1 MSNDDDPRRLRNA
14 QATIRDRFVDAE
26 SGLFTMN
33 CVAGAGKS
41 LTMQRIAA
49 ETIIRRYARGDQT
62 PAQSVAVMS
71 FTTDEAAAIGPGVC
85 EHIRE
90 IVDHALI
97 SEAASLTESDTAY
110 LVTRVRHAP
119 FIGTVD
125 SVLRDVFEELATD
138 LGFEETPTVGNK
150 ALLKTV
156 HNACY
161 DAVAADPAHEDAI
174 AELEAAYPDGRW
186 AATPAEMLADAV
198 KYCRNQRLTTAA
210 FERKLRTTQEAVYPD
225 GRTSSRADIVATI
238 ADIVDADAAAD
249 TDAALSPAE
258 WDDLVAA
265 DQRLYDAWEETLTAF
280 GDVLEAYREQY
291 RALIR
296 EYGVVTHTDVAFF
309 VTSVFKGDWP
319 VDGDGPTTDQHTA
332 LRQRYHARLDS
343 VIIDEAQDVSIIQHA
358 ALSELV
364 TPSMRVLAC
373 GDTLQS
379 IYRWRHA
386 DPSLFTTA
394 CREGQYLGID
404 WDTHATVTA
413 ATTYRGTPDIA
424 AGINTI
430 MRPVFDDPARGGL
443 SDFAATYPGLDASR
457 DPTADPS
464 IHVAA
469 FTGGAAPDKTRWANP
484 DGRAGEANILATYIA
499 QGLADGTLTDET
511 GSPQSITVVFRKR
524 TRMDAYKDAFEAEG
538 LTVQNASSRLFAC
551 SVVKAVLAVCDWLTA
566 PTDRAQTRALLTDSP
581 FDFTGAHNCF
591 ERAGYDL
598 DIICAADDL
607 DAETRDILCGL
618 RDLRGQLGRFHRV
631 PASVYL
637 EDIIEQLALRAD
649 PGDQFTDLPAAQ
661 RVAALDAL
669 TSTVADW
676 EADTQY
682 PPAALGDL
690 LAPFR
695 AAPSEGPDIPS
706 VTTDADVVFSTV
718 HRLKG
723 DQDDVIVLATPGFK
737 LWDTGPFSQRFM
749 TQGGVAALAP
759 PTNVETAP
767 DIELPPFDGGLYT
780 PSSDSRDKQGAASR
794 DIGLRWATEHWLDG
808 ADGGGPHL
816 LGPDQLQSVAAN
828 ERADAWRLLYVALSR
843 ARDHLVIPLPKTL
856 PGTAQPRDRWLD
868 TLFETLEFSPGR
880 TPTYAIDEPSS
891 AGDLTIGVNDVD
903 GSETR
908 ETYDTPLSVTGAV
921 PPRRDQLESWVPRFL
936 DPSTAYPLT
945 DDVDATVGAHLLDE
959 PIHTDTEA
967 VADDLPI
974 TFETLGPEAVG
985 TCLHEALLTL
995 IEMDVPATEIDA
1007 WSKPVRSA
1015 LQHAME
1021 QITPQSTEMLPD
1033 TERGGLVSFFHV
1045 SVVSDFLKSDLWAQI
1060 QAAEAVY
1067 VDHDLSGLVTAEAVE
1082 VEVHG
1087 EADILID
1094 LGGGEWQLADLKIA
1108 LNESLDATQPRY
1120 ELQIAAYEYILQQ
1133 ELEPAATIHAS
1144 VETFGCVRRSVYG
1157 QFPPTVLARRVRTL
1171 VGSDE
1176 SISGT

>member
-1 MSNDDDPRRLRNA
+1 MSNDDDPRTLRNA
-14 QATIRDRFVDAE
+14 QATIRDRFVDAD

-49 ETIIRRYARGDQT
+49 ETIIRRYVSGDRT

-97 SEAASLTESDTAY
+97 PEAASLTESDIAY
-110 LVTRVRHAP
+110 LVARVRNAP

-125 SVLRDVFEELATD
+125 SVLRDVFGELATD
-138 LGFEETPTVGNK
+138 LGFEETPSIGNK
-150 ALLKTV
+150 ALLETV
-156 HNACY
+156 HKACY

-174 AELEAAYPDGRW
+174 AELEAAYPGGRW
-186 AATPAEMLADAV
+186 AATPEEMLADAV
-198 KYCRNQRLTTAA
+198 KYCRDQRLTTAA

-249 TDAALSPAE
+249 TDAALSAAA

-265 DQRLYDAWEETLTAF
+265 DQRLYDAWDTTLTAF

-296 EYGVVTHTDVAFF
+296 EYGVVSHTDVAFF
-309 VTSVFKGDWP
+309 ITSVFKRDWP

-386 DPSLFTTA
+386 DPSLFTSA

-413 ATTYRGTPDIA
+413 ATSYRGTPDIA

-430 MRPVFDDPARGGL
+430 MRPVFNDPARGGL

-469 FTGGAAPDKTRWANP
+469 FTGGAAPDKTRWVNP

-499 QGLADGTLTDET
+499 QGLVDGTLTDET

-551 SVVKAVLAVCDWLTA
+551 PVVKAVLAVCDWLTA

-581 FDFTGAHNCF
+581 FDFTGAHDCF

-661 RVAALDAL
+661 LVAALDAL

-828 ERADAWRLLYVALSR
+828 ERAEAWRLLYVALSR

-959 PIHTDTEA
+959 PIHTDTET

-1021 QITPQSTEMLPD
+1021 QITPQSIEMLPD

-1067 VDHDLSGLVTAEAVE
+1067 VDHNLSGLVTAEAVE

-1087 EADILID
+1087 EADILMD

-1120 ELQIAAYEYILQQ
+1120 ELQIAAYEYILRQ
-1133 ELEPAATIHAS
+1133 ELGPAATIHAS

-1171 VGSDE
+1171 VASDE